1 MIMVNAKGNWYVH
14 GYRHEYIHSSRTSLC
29 VGSVAGV
36 VSVVSVVSVVG
47 VVSVVSVVN
56 VVI

>member
-1 MIMVNAKGNWYVH
+1 MVNAKGNWYVH